1 MKKLIF
7 ILSIIVSISASSM
20 DRYVPTETREY
31 TPPKI
36 IDTKI
41 SNTSTQIISG
51 RDEALKK
58 TQTIFTYN
66 QNNVYQVYASPDFLT
81 TFELAPDEEV
91 TFLAGG
97 DTENWQIDEAKGGA
111 KNATFVFIKPLEED
125 LNTNIIITTNK
136 RLYNIKVNSTL
147 NEYNSLVKWNYP
159 ETAEM
164 IKFSENSIQTTAVT
178 ADRINMDYS
187 ISNKTYYFAPD
198 KIFDDGSKTYFKMKK
213 NMPEMPVI
221 HMKGD
226 DGEYSLVP
234 FDVGNTGEIVVHRTA
249 KKFKF
254 TLGKKS
260 LTVTNNRYIQVQ

>member
-1 MKKLIF
+1 MKKIIL
-7 ILSIIVSISASSM
+7 ILSMIVSISASSM
-20 DRYVPTETREY
+20 DRYVPTEIRDY
-31 TPPKI
+31 TPPKVI
-36 IDTKI
+36 ETKI

-58 TQTIFTYN
+58 TQTTFTYN

-81 TFELAPDEEV
+81 VFELAADEEV

-125 LNTNIIITTNK
+125 LATNVIITTNK

-159 ETAEM
+159 QTAEM
-164 IKFSENSIQTTAVT
+164 IKFSENSIQTGAVIPEK
-178 ADRINMDYS
+178 INMDYMV
-187 ISNKTYYFAPD
+187 SNKYYAFAPD
-198 KIFDDGSKTYFKMKK
+198 KIFDDGEKTYFKMKK
-213 NMPEMPVI
+213 NMSEMPVVFL
-221 HMKGD
+221 KGD
-226 DGEYSLVP
+226 DGIYSQVP
-234 FDVGNTGEIVVHRTA
+234 VIIGNNGEIVINRTA

-254 TLGKKS
+254 VLGKKS
-260 LTVTNNRYIQVQ
+260 LIIVNNRYVTVH

>member
-7 ILSIIVSISASSM
+7 ILAVISFTANSM
-20 DRYVPTETREY
+20 DRVIPTEIREY

-36 IDTKI
+36 
-41 SNTSTQIISG
+41 SSPSTQIISG
-51 RDEALKK
+51 RDEAMKK
-58 TQTIFTYN
+58 TQTTFTYN

-159 ETAEM
+159 ETADM
-164 IKFSENSIQTTAVT
+164 IMFSDSSIRTNAVS
-178 ADRINMDYS
+178 AERINMDYS
-187 ISNKTYYFAPD
+187 ISNNHYPFAPD
-198 KIFDDGSKTYFKMKK
+198 KIFDDGQKTYFRMKK
-213 NMPEMPVI
+213 NMPEMPAVF
-221 HMKGD
+221 MKGD
-226 DGEYSLVP
+226 DGKYSQVP
-234 FDVGNTGEIVVHRTA
+234 FVIGNNGEIIVSRTA

-254 TLGKKS
+254 VLGKKS
-260 LTVTNNRYIQVQ
+260 LIITNNRYMTVQ

>member
-7 ILSIIVSISASSM
+7 ILSIVASISASSM
-20 DRYVPTETREY
+20 DKYIPTETKEY
-31 TPPKI
+31 TPPKVV
-36 IDTKI
+36 DTKI
-41 SNTSTQIISG
+41 SNISTQIISG

-58 TQTIFTYN
+58 THTLFTYN

-97 DTENWQIDEAKGGA
+97 DTENWQIEEAKGGA
-111 KNATFVFIKPLEED
+111 KNTTFVFIKPLEED
-125 LNTNIIITTNK
+125 LNTNLIITTNK
-136 RLYNIKVNSTL
+136 RLYNIKINSTL

-159 ETAEM
+159 ETTEM
-164 IKFSENSIQTTAVT
+164 IKFSDNSIQTSAVT

-187 ISNKTYYFAPD
+187 ISNNTYSFAPD

-221 HMKGD
+221 FMKGD
-226 DGEYSLVP
+226 DGEYSQVP
-234 FDVGNTGEIVVHRTA
+234 FDVGKTGEIVVHRTA

-254 TLGKKS
+254 QLGRKS
-260 LTVTNNRYIQVQ
+260 LIVTNNKYLTVQ

>member
-1 MKKLIF
+1 MKKLILV
-7 ILSIIVSISASSM
+7 LSIIVSISASSM
-20 DRYVPTETREY
+20 DKYVPTETREY
-31 TPPKI
+31 TQTK

-58 TQTIFTYN
+58 THTLFTYN

-81 TFELAPDEEV
+81 TFELAPDEQV

-125 LNTNIIITTNK
+125 LNTNLIITTNK
-136 RLYNIKVNSTL
+136 RLYNIKINSTL

-164 IKFSENSIQTTAVT
+164 VKFSEDSIQTTAVT
-178 ADRINMDYS
+178 ADRINMDYT
-187 ISNKTYYFAPD
+187 ISNKTYSFAPNQV
-198 KIFDDGSKTYFKMKK
+198 FDDGERTYFKMNK
-213 NMPEMPVI
+213 NSEMPVI
-221 HMKGD
+221 FMKGD
-226 DGEYSLVP
+226 DGIYSKVP
-234 FDVGNTGEIVVHRTA
+234 LIIGKNEIVVNTTG

-254 TLGKKS
+254 QIGKKS
-260 LTVTNNRYIQVQ
+260 LVVTNNRYIPVQ